1 MPPPT
6 TRYKTPAPPR
16 ESDPFDGILPV
27 DKPSGPTSHDLV
39 AAVRRRFGIR
49 KVGHGGTLDPLATG
63 LLILLLGRGT
73 KFSSR
78 FMGTDKTYTGT
89 LRLGITTNTLDAD
102 GDVVAEQPV
111 EGVTAERL
119 QDEMAARRGDSF
131 QTPPMVSAVKVDG
144 VPLYKHARQ
153 GRVIEREPRLIH
165 VYDFRLTGFDP
176 PHADFTLTCT
186 KGTYVRTL
194 CADIG
199 DALGCGAHL
208 TALRRTRS
216 GELTVEQAIAFD
228 TLMAL
233 APDALR
239 NHVIP
244 LGQFA

>member
-1 MPPPT
+1 MQSPP
-6 TRYKTPAPPR
+6 TRYKAPAPPR
-16 ESDPFDGILPV
+16 DADPFDGVLPV
-27 DKPSGPTSHDLV
+27 DKPSGPTSHDIV

-73 KFSSR
+73 KCSAR
-78 FMGTDKTYTGT
+78 FIGADKTYTGT
-89 LRLGITTNTLDAD
+89 LRLGVTTNTLDAD
-102 GDVVAEQPV
+102 GEVVEEHPID
-111 EGVTAERL
+111 GVTAERL
-119 QDEMAARRGDSF
+119 QTEMDSRRGDSF

-165 VYDFRLTGFDP
+165 VYDFRLTGFEP
-176 PHADFTLTCT
+176 PHADFTMTCT
-186 KGTYVRTL
+186 KGTYVRAL

-199 DALGCGAHL
+199 EALGCGAHL

-216 GELTVEQAIAFD
+216 GDFDIDRAIPFD
-228 TLMAL
+228 TLMTL
-233 APDALR
+233 EPDALCGR
-239 NHVIP
+239 IIP